1 MVSAVIASVQI
12 SLAQFTAVNSE
23 GAKRSKASALM
34 HTLFLHTLAFLVNQI
49 TYVCLSCVFLQESRL
64 CNTV

>member
-12 SLAQFTAVNSE
+12 SFAQFSAVNID
-23 GAKRSKASALM
+23 GDKRSKASNNAALM

-49 TYVCLSCVFLQESRL
+49 TYVCLSSIFLQESRL
-64 CNTV
+64 